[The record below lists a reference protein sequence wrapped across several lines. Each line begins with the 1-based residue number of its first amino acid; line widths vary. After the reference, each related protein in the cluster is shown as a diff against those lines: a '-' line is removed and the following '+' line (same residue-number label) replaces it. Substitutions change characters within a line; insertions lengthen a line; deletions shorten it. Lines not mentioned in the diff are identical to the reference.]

1 MTCRR
6 INHAFTHASRNLT
19 LIAWLKQLTQR
30 CHGQDNQ
37 VCWLRLCVTSL
48 QWVKWKEYRRDETM
62 KSMHRPYS
70 LCRKPW
76 TFFLLAVR
84 SVNYRFR
91 IVGSC
96 TSPWNPNPP
105 PALTYTV
112 IYYGVSITLSKILR
126 AVVDLEKWIYMHDSD
141 ISWKIPWNH
150 QKLHAQA
157 AILCCGAGVR
167 EVRGSKPGVATTLLL
182 TLFRVR

>member
-6 INHAFTHASRNLT
+6 INHAFTHTSRNST

-37 VCWLRLCVTSL
+37 VRWLRLCVTSL
-48 QWVKWKEYRRDETM
+48 QWVNEKSIDETRLWRVCIGPTVYVA
-62 KSMHRPYS
+62 SPEVNN
-70 LCRKPW
+70 
-76 TFFLLAVR
+76 FVR
-84 SVNYRFR
+84 SVNDRSG

-96 TSPWNPNPP
+96 KSPWNLSPP

-126 AVVDLEKWIYMHDSD
+126 AVIDLENWIYMHDSD

-157 AILCCGAGVR
+157 AILCY
-167 EVRGSKPGVATTLLL
+167 
-182 TLFRVR
+182 LFYMHKFFMNHAFVH